1 MNTSAMIPG
10 CHRRRFLQRACGL
23 LIGLLLG
30 APSLAGRP
38 EPRCGP
44 PEAAFYRPL
53 RSPPGGA

>member
-1 MNTSAMIPG
+1 MNASTAIAG
-10 CHRRRFLQRACGL
+10 CDRRRFLQRACGL

-38 EPRCGP
+38 EPRRGP

-53 RSPPGGA
+53 RPPPRGA